1 MNRGAA
7 MANPFTDHPHA
18 VGETY
23 LQHSRVAG
31 SVGFKMIGAG
41 FACLVHAALPFL
53 FVTTGSRTILALAA
67 KISAGKRKAH
77 AEGVLAELQVAVAD
91 AD

>member
-1 MNRGAA
+1 
-7 MANPFTDHPHA
+7 MANPFTDHPRT

-31 SVGFKMIGAG
+31 SVGVRMIGAG

-53 FVTTGSRTILALAA
+53 FVTTGSHTILALAA
-67 KISAGKRKAH
+67 KISAGKRKVQ
-77 AEGVLAELQVAVAD
+77 AERVLAELTAAGAD